1 MSFNLGNMWGNPK
14 KNNYKKIVKNQH
26 NNFKGM
32 VKINNNRKLVTNSSG
47 KMGTKGF
54 WGNPTWILFHS
65 LAEKSNDEK
74 YKLYY
79 NVIWSFIKNICG
91 GLPCP
96 YCRADALLY
105 INKIQLSSVNTKDK
119 LKKVL
124 FDFHNY
130 VNTKTGKGVQNISI
144 LEKYKNANLN
154 KILEFFMGRF
164 FVSYIGTRQ
173 FNDWHKTK
181 LKEKTRI
188 FWSFYIKNVV

>member
-1 MSFNLGNMWGNPK
+1 MSFNLGNMWSTPK
-14 KNNYKKIVKNQH
+14 KNNYNNIVKTQP

-32 VKINNNRKLVTNSSG
+32 VKINNNRRLVRKSSG

-65 LAEKSNDEK
+65 LAEKSNDEN
-74 YKLYY
+74 YKLHY
-79 NVIWSFIKNICG
+79 NVIWVFIKNICG

-96 YCRADALLY
+96 YCRNGALLY
-105 INKIQLSSVNTKDK
+105 INKIPLSSVNTKDK

-130 VNTKTGKGVQNISI
+130 VNIKTGKGVQNISI

-173 FNDWHKTK
+173 FNDWHKNK

>member
-1 MSFNLGNMWGNPK
+1 MSFNLGNMWSTSK
-14 KNNYKKIVKNQH
+14 KNNYTKSIKPQS

-32 VKINNNRKLVTNSSG
+32 VKIKNNSKLVTKSSR

-65 LAEKSNDEK
+65 LAEKSDDEK
-74 YKLYY
+74 YKLHYT
-79 NVIWSFIKNICG
+79 VIWSFIKNICG

-96 YCRADALLY
+96 YCRSSALVY
-105 INKIQLSSVNTKDK
+105 INKIPLSSVNTKDK

-130 VNTKTGKGVQNISI
+130 VNMKTGNVVQTINI

-154 KILEFFMGRF
+154 KILEFFTNNF

-173 FNDWHKTK
+173 FNDWYKNKLRDKTGV
-181 LKEKTRI
+181 
-188 FWSFYIKNVV
+188 FWDFYIKNVV